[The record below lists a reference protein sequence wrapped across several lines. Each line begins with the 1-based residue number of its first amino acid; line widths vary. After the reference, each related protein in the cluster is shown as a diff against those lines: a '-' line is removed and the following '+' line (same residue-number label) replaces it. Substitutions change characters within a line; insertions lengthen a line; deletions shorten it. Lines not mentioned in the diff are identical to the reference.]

1 MKPVPLKRV
10 NRAEM
15 KRLNFARQT
24 VYATTGGVPDDFANQ
39 VVKHILGAV
48 RLRNVLYYRDP
59 ASHYFG
65 VPW

>member
-24 VYATTGGVPDDFANQ
+24 VYATRAACRMTLPTRSS
-39 VVKHILGAV
+39 KHILGAV
-48 RLRNVLYYRDP
+48 RLRNVFITATRRP
-59 ASHYFG
+59 TTWC
-65 VPW
+65 PM